1 MEEKDYFNYKPRLT
15 HYIPIKVQD
24 VGYSDKFLIVKENS
38 GLYNK
43 FTLNNT
49 ISLPKEITILNDMK
63 QKTQTISRADLKKIY
78 DVACPFW
85 KNKIKYYAT
94 RNLFGDVIHLHEPEI
109 KEMFDASDPNQ
120 KNVLKRFFNNPLSIY
135 DKVKSFADAC
145 KLLNIKEDSIHKRD
159 RILIIIKALNE
170 GWKPDWTNHNEYKYW
185 NYFQYD
191 KNGVFSFSA
200 CYTYTSNTA
209 LVPSALYL
217 KNRDLAAHAV
227 KIGFEEYKDHYY
239 FSIDDHINIFKK

>member
-1 MEEKDYFNYKPRLT
+1 MEEKDYFNYKSRLT
-15 HYIPIKVQD
+15 HYIPIKVQN
-24 VGYSDKFLIVKENS
+24 VGYSDKFLIVEENS

-43 FTLNNT
+43 LTLNNT

-78 DVACPFW
+78 DVACPSW
-85 KNKIKYYAT
+85 KNKIQNYAT

-109 KEMFDASDPNQ
+109 KEMFDASDSNQ

-170 GWKPDWTNHNEYKYW
+170 GWKPNWTDHNEYKYW
-185 NYFQYD
+185 NYFEY
-191 KNGVFSFSA
+191 NIRGVFSFFN
-200 CYTYTSNTA
+200 SNGHPNGA
-209 LVPSALYL
+209 HLSSALYL
-217 KNRDLAAHAV
+217 KNKDLAAYAV
-227 KIGFEEYKDHYY
+227 KIGLKEYQDHYE
-239 FSIDDHINIFKK
+239 FSMDDNINHFKK